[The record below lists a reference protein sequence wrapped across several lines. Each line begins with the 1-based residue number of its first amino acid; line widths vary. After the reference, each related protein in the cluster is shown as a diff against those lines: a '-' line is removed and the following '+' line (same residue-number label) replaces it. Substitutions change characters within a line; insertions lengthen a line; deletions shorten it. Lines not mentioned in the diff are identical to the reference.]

1 MGQFCYCSLSPQGDD
16 NRPLAQGSHAD
27 RIAAYPRKGT
37 IMRPS
42 FFKSSMSGNCS
53 LSPQGDD
60 NLSDLNGSYK
70 MAIAA
75 YPRKGT
81 IILFIDGKLYDGFIA
96 AYPRKGTI
104 TSHQSA
110 RRTTCTDYSLSP
122 QGDDNLTKL
131 MVWGVQFNYSLSPQG
146 DDNSFLSTYTIYL
159 RDCSLSPQGD
169 DNLIILLS
177 IMLLLNCSLSPQGG
191 KKLRI
196 KKRCGVFLLQT
207 LTLCFPWAVP
217 L

>member
-16 NRPLAQGSHAD
+16 NS
-27 RIAAYPRKGT
+27 IVEFCPRCDT
-37 IMRPS
+37 
-42 FFKSSMSGNCS
+42 NCS

-70 MAIAA
+70 MA
-75 YPRKGT
+75 
-81 IILFIDGKLYDGFIA
+81 IA